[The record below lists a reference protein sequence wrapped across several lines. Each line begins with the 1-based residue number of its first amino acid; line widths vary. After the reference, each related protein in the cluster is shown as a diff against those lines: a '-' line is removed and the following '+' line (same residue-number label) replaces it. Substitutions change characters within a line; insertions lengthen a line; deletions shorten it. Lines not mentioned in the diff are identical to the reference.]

1 MAKDTMD
8 LQVQETEK
16 QEIVES
22 DAERTRDCVCFV
34 PRVDIYETNDAIF
47 VAADMPGVDETS
59 VDITLENDVLT
70 INGYVEPVEPE
81 GYQLAYTEYQVGD
94 YERRFALSNKIDQ
107 ERIEATMKDGV
118 LHLHL
123 PKAQPTTTTIAVK
136 AG

>member
-1 MAKDTMD
+1 MAKDTKD

-59 VDITLENDVLT
+59 VDITLENDILT

-81 GYQLAYTEYQVGD
+81 GYQLAYAEYRVGD
-94 YERRFALSNKIDQ
+94 YERRFTLSNKIDQ
-107 ERIEATMKDGV
+107 ERIEATMKNGV

-123 PKAQPTTTTIAVK
+123 PKAQPTTMTIDVK

>member
-16 QEIVES
+16 QEIVDS

-47 VAADMPGVDETS
+47 VTADMPGVDETS
-59 VDITLENDVLT
+59 VDIMLENDVLT
-70 INGYVEPVEPE
+70 INGYIEPVEPE
-81 GYQLAYTEYQVGD
+81 GYQLAHAEYRVGD
-94 YERRFALSNKIDQ
+94 YERRFTLSNKIDQ
-107 ERIEATMKDGV
+107 ERIEAAMKNGV
-118 LHLHL
+118 LRLHL
-123 PKAQPTTTTIAVK
+123 PKALPTTKTIAVQ